1 MWDERESGDKRNGA
15 ADILASWTIVA
26 VILFGMAAWS
36 ALRPFMTDASAPI
49 VAGRDALEPG
59 GMPVVPNAVA
69 PTDDNRQR

>member
-26 VILFGMAAWS
+26 VILLGMAAWS
-36 ALRPFMTDASAPI
+36 ALRLFMTDASAPI
-49 VAGRDALEPG
+49 VVDRDALEPG
-59 GMPVVPNAVA
+59 ETPGALNAVA